1 MILEQV
7 KPSFREYTTKFHAIS
22 LSQHARIKFGNF
34 PDSDLREIDIPAP
47 TDGEQEEG
55 PAEQEEGPAYTDFD
69 EQIEQIDDPEVMLH
83 DRNLRMDDDG
93 SGAVPAAEL
102 EKSPF

>member
-1 MILEQV
+1 MNDS
-7 KPSFREYTTKFHAIS
+7 KFSFKSFVRDFHARS
-22 LSQHARIKFGNF
+22 LSQHARIKFDNF
-34 PDSDLREIDIPAP
+34 PDSYLREIDIPTP
-47 TDGEQEEG
+47 TDGEEG

-83 DRNLRMDDDG
+83 DRNLGMDDDG

>member
-1 MILEQV
+1 M
-7 KPSFREYTTKFHAIS
+7 
-22 LSQHARIKFGNF
+22 SQHARIKFGDF
-34 PDSDLREIDIPAP
+34 PDSDLREDIPTP
-47 TDGEQEEG
+47 TDGEEG
-55 PAEQEEGPAYTDFD
+55 PAEQEEWPEDFD

-83 DRNLRMDDDG
+83 DRNLSMDDDG